1 MKKLKICF
9 VLFWALFISSP
20 LGAQVKPKT
29 AGRPATQMSPEKWL
43 SEKGRDFLDALSEQ
57 SAKTRYV
64 KLRRIC
70 NEIFNHEE
78 MTRLSMSKRWN
89 EMTEKQREELKFLFI
104 DYFVVTYGSF
114 GADFSKSTFRV
125 TETVPVKKDFL
136 LRTQVKL
143 SAGIAKAASASQN
156 GAFPNTNKGKGD
168 DFEILFSLRPRAGGY
183 YIRDAKFEGQSVLL
197 FLRTVME
204 EEYREAG
211 FDTEKLLEKIRKT
224 INDRYRA
231 AEDLAKAEQAK

>member
-9 VLFWALFISSP
+9 VLFWALLFSSP
-20 LGAQVKPKT
+20 LGAQVRPK
-29 AGRPATQMSPEKWL
+29 AGDRPAAQTSPEKWL
-43 SEKGRDFLDALSEQ
+43 AEKGRDFLDALSEQ
-57 SAKTRYV
+57 SVKTRYV

-70 NEIFNHEE
+70 SEIFNHEE
-78 MTRLSMSKRWN
+78 MTRLSMNKRWN
-89 EMTEKQREELKFLFI
+89 EMTKKQQEELKFLFI

-143 SAGIAKAASASQN
+143 SAGIAKAAAASQKDAIPLKDKED
-156 GAFPNTNKGKGD
+156 GS
-168 DFEILFSLRPRAGGY
+168 DFESLFSLRPRAGGY

-197 FLRTVME
+197 FLRSFME